1 MDKVLVKYS
10 NNKSA
15 GYDGKNY
22 WESLSKI
29 RRTVG
34 ASGKLKI
41 GENVAV
47 KSKSRIWKA
56 IVVSTE
62 ETTKPSP
69 AKKKRRQTKAKAS
82 SNVPYR
88 TESIM
93 MSFPAAKSTP
103 TTQDQASLN
112 SSIESPILDSPRATS
127 TSDPFNP
134 HSPPNPDFFVT
145 HHTTDSLTPHTIPI
159 TDSLSTSY
167 TETATN
173 SPTTST
179 ADSFSLHTTPV
190 THSIPSY
197 TSHTTDPKSL
207 PLHTTPVTHPPIPH
221 TPITTESLPLHTTP
235 VTHSLASCTAPPT
248 DSLIPLTTPT
258 LQLGITPDFSLL
270 NDIYPDPTELGVN
283 RQSEE
288 LREIK
293 MEMESIKHYMLQVST
308 QLENIENLLKA
319 QPHMAVSR
327 PCIPLGDIN
336 SPSTVNVLP
345 NRQSLDRCA
354 MSESENN
361 ARINAVLRDPKI
373 KNAIQLGAELTK
385 VLFTDEE
392 LASSSLTGRKVHG
405 SAKQPLDPIR
415 MHLLDTLVK
424 QKYPHL
430 CEAEFASVRGAIRVA
445 IGNRCKYVRLKM
457 ASNNQ
462 TLI

>member
-1 MDKVLVKYS
+1 MDKVLVEYS
-10 NNKSA
+10 DNKSA
-15 GYDGKNY
+15 RYDGKKY

-47 KSKSRIWKA
+47 KTKSRIWKA

-62 ETTKPSP
+62 EPTKPSP

-82 SNVPYR
+82 SNVPYH

-103 TTQDQASLN
+103 TTQDQASSN
-112 SSIESPILDSPRATS
+112 SSIESPILDSPHATS

-179 ADSFSLHTTPV
+179 ADSFSLHTTPL
-190 THSIPSY
+190 THSIPPY

-207 PLHTTPVTHPPIPH
+207 PLHTTPITHSPIPH
-221 TPITTESLPLHTTP
+221 TPITTESLPLHTRP
-235 VTHSLASCTAPPT
+235 ATHSLASCTAPPT
-248 DSLIPLTTPT
+248 DSLIPLNTPT
-258 LQLGITPDFSLL
+258 LGMTPDFSLL

-283 RQSEE
+283 QQSEE

-308 QLENIENLLKA
+308 RLENIENLLKA

-327 PCIPLGDIN
+327 PRIPLGDIN
-336 SPSTVNVLP
+336 SSSTVNVLP
-345 NRQSLDRCA
+345 NRQSLERCA

-361 ARINAVLRDPKI
+361 ARIDAVLRDLKI

-392 LASSSLTGRKVHG
+392 LASSSLTGKKCMAVP
-405 SAKQPLDPIR
+405 SSPWIPLECTYWI
-415 MHLLDTLVK
+415 L
-424 QKYPHL
+424 
-430 CEAEFASVRGAIRVA
+430 
-445 IGNRCKYVRLKM
+445 
-457 ASNNQ
+457 
-462 TLI
+462 